1 MRVALAGVG
10 RMGSAIAGRLRAA
23 GHRVALYDPALPAGE
38 SEPSLAAAASR
49 SVITFLCLPD
59 AVAVEASLPG
69 LREAAP
75 PTVID
80 LTSSLPATTRRM
92 ASALAPL
99 GVDFLDCPLSGGVA
113 GARAGTLTA
122 MVGGDPALVER
133 ARPVLSAFAS
143 NVRWAGPLGA
153 GHATKALNNALSAV
167 SLMGTAELLVTA
179 VAHGHREAAVIEA
192 FNAGPARSQN
202 SEVKYPRDVLTR
214 TYGAGFT
221 AALLDKDL
229 ATALRI
235 AAGRSAPAPFLS
247 GVLDA
252 WREATR
258 AMGADADFTRF
269 HAVVEARA
277 GVRPGVVGESRRYP
291 PTQRSDVLGDAYAV
305 DTGGAGVVDV
315 LCRALATVNLL
326 AAIEVMRVARAE
338 GLDRERVLSIVNTST
353 GRSEATRSELSG
365 EVDLA
370 GLAGAL
376 ELARGAGVWAPV
388 TSLALALTRLDEAG
402 RAGQPSPFDTE
413 SRLC

>member
-1 MRVALAGVG
+1 
-10 RMGSAIAGRLRAA
+10 MGSAIAGRLRAA

-143 NVRWAGPLGA
+143 NIRWAGPLGA

-277 GVRPGVVGESRRYP
+277 GVRP
-291 PTQRSDVLGDAYAV
+291 DAL

-370 GLAGAL
+370 GLAGAV

-388 TSLALALTRLDEAG
+388 TSLALARLDEAGG